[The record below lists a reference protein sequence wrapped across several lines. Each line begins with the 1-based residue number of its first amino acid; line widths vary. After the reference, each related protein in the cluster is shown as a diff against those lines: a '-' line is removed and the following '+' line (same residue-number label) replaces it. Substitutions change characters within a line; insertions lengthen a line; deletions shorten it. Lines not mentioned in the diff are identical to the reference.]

1 MIRSR
6 LKRIIAVAMSAAV
19 ALTAAPNL
27 PVGFTVKAEAAST
40 FGTSTKKDISIDNF
54 LSVNSGD
61 ESLTGDFKVKYTFIN
76 KTKNST
82 LNYDNYVTVIYSGKE
97 HAWVRADNCVLLGGT
112 WEKDG
117 SAVTYGN
124 APANDNE
131 WAEFREVMKN
141 ANVTVTIERS
151 GQRLTITNDIVSNI
165 DSNKTYQ
172 FIEVCKMKNLPDTVN
187 VHMSGEYVDLSNI
200 TAVEEKVDDEFNTS
214 DTLEFN
220 GWWEKHSYGEEVTS
234 EKKTVEFKSKSD
246 ANATAVHQTPILVVY
261 YGDENK
267 VNGEGYKEVFV
278 NRSDMYGWSGN
289 ANTHTPDALT
299 EAGFEYTTGTA
310 LPDAAWLAANRNG
323 VDVSFT
329 SQIVDGNAVITFNNA
344 GVTSTLKFKADTSKK
359 LYVSVTGE
367 RCRVKGLPA
376 SMMKLQSKPDPDM
389 DADAVEIDSSEI
401 SKKYDE
407 LFGKQNQK
415 NHVTVHDPSV
425 VIGYTDSKYTGDS
438 SQTVYGEQ
446 NAEKTREEVYF
457 IFGSHRAF
465 AWSTDMQ
472 NWTYFKN
479 NISDDTKCQSLFS
492 DAFKWASTDDSKY
505 KWDGNLWAPDV
516 IWNKKMNKWCMYM
529 SVNGTSWHSSIVL
542 LTSDSLNGDWEN
554 KGTVVYSG
562 FTKTGALSYKNTDF
576 ESVVGSKNV
585 DTAIKNFTSSDTIW
599 NLKYG
604 AHAIDPCVTYN
615 KDGGLWMSYGSWSGG
630 IWMFKLD
637 EATGLRDKTIS
648 YKYTDNQSDPY
659 MGYKLAGGN
668 GVSGEAS
675 YIERIGDK
683 YYLFLSYGGLTAT
696 GGYNMRVFSSDD
708 IAGPY
713 KDVAGNDARKGA
725 SKTETTSKDAGGD
738 GNGNGTVGE
747 RLMSYYKWSYLD
759 KGRVAQGHNSA
770 VVDNDGKT
778 YLVYHT
784 RFNDGTEGHQVRV
797 HQLFTAKNGGLVTT
811 PFEYSGETLSKTAY
825 ATADVAGD
833 YNVILQKQS
842 VTTSKL
848 ECCTEQKLTLNTD
861 YTVSGDYTGTWTQ
874 ESDAPYVTITVGKV
888 KYQGVF
894 IKQKIEGTNCE
905 TMCFTVV
912 GDNNV
917 TFWGTK
923 GYTDE
928 AKVVK
933 DASAISITVPKYL
946 YSDIDLPTTTENGST
961 ITWKSSDESALST
974 DGKRGDVLLDTKV
987 TLTMTVK
994 SGKYYTRKTYSTTV
1008 KSDAGADYK
1017 TGLVGDYTFENGFRN
1032 EANTSQV
1039 GEAKKLDNG
1048 TRPYVVYDS
1057 GRSGKVLQQSFGY
1070 ASEKTTSY
1078 TQFVNPLKGKS
1089 LDGATVALW
1098 VNRNDT
1104 DVWDALWSFFDED
1117 DSDGKSG
1124 RTYFT
1129 PNAYL
1134 GYNGTVA
1141 ANKWFDCNH
1150 PDTVTNL
1157 IKEKEWHHVA
1167 VSLGTDDFGIYIDG
1181 KLVSD
1186 KTNNITYAGTAYED
1200 VAKDMLS
1207 VIASSANFYLGY
1219 GSWWGSAPALM
1230 DNLKIYERE
1239 LSAADVGALY
1249 NAEKA
1254 ETGLLDDAER
1264 QKEQAIKDASIL
1276 YRTYNYDDDVAY
1288 TNWSSRNAA
1297 ASLTLEADSS
1307 AAHKNYVQFAP
1318 GNTNSRD
1325 TYTTF
1330 GDITLPDKYVVEFE
1344 SKLMA
1349 GNDQESQLALTTAE
1363 YAKTNSTIAAASY
1376 LWSLNTTNSEEWTIS
1391 GDGISASS
1399 DSKVTLTKG
1408 TWAHFK
1414 TTVDKTANTIKLE
1427 ITDETG
1433 KTLAESE
1440 FTLSTNIAD
1449 VKGLFY
1455 LSGRYNGVAGFDN
1468 IRIYE
1473 STNEYTVKFS
1483 PNFSG
1488 SSADFNSQKFT
1499 VGTSQKLMANKFS
1512 RLGYKFA
1519 GWSRTSTGSVEFADE
1534 QEITS
1539 DLAEANGV
1547 VVLYAVWKQNTSS
1560 GGSSSGGSSS
1570 GTVPTTKPTTKPAV
1584 KPTVKPILR
1593 PSTAPTAEPTKEPTT
1608 EPTKVPSA
1616 EPTKAPTTAPTAEP
1630 TTVPTAEPT
1639 TKPSTEPTKKPTSTK
1654 KKKMTVK
1661 KVVAKKNTRKITG
1674 TISIT
1679 GAKVTVKVGNAKAKK
1694 ATVKGKTFTFKLSK
1708 KLKKNTKIVIT
1719 ITKSKYYTVKK
1730 TIKAK

>member
-6 LKRIIAVAMSAAV
+6 LKKIIAVAMSAAI

-27 PVGFTVKAEAAST
+27 SVGFTVKAEAAST

-61 ESLTGDFKVKYTFIN
+61 ESLTGDFKVKYTFTN

-82 LNYDNYVTVIYSGKE
+82 LNYDNYVTVIYSGEE
-97 HAWVRADNCVLLGGT
+97 HAWVRADNFVLLGGT

-131 WAEFREVMKN
+131 WAEFREVMKD

-151 GQRLTITNDIVSNI
+151 GQRLTITNDIVSNS

-246 ANATAVHQTPILVVY
+246 ANATAVHQTPTLVVY

-278 NRSDMYGWSGN
+278 NRSDMYGWSEN
-289 ANTHTPDALT
+289 ANTNVTDALT
-299 EAGFEYTTGTA
+299 EAGFEYTKGTA
-310 LPDAAWLAANRNG
+310 LPDAEWLAANRNG

-344 GVTSTLKFKADTSKK
+344 SVTSTLKFKADTSKK

-401 SKKYDE
+401 STKYAE
-407 LFGKQNQK
+407 LFGEQNK
-415 NHVTVHDPSV
+415 KKHVTVHDPSV

-446 NAEKTREEVYF
+446 NEAGTREEVYF

-472 NWTYFKN
+472 NWTEFNN
-479 NISDDTKCQSLFS
+479 NINDDTKCQSLFS

-554 KGTVVYSG
+554 EGTVVYSG
-562 FTKTGALSYKNTDF
+562 FTKTGDLSYKNTDF
-576 ESVVGSKNV
+576 ETVVGSENV

-604 AHAIDPCVTYN
+604 AHAIDPCVTYDEAGN
-615 KDGGLWMSYGSWSGG
+615 LWMSYGSWSGG
-630 IWMFKLD
+630 IWMFKLN
-637 EATGLRDKTIS
+637 ESTGLRDKNTS
-648 YKYTDNQSDPY
+648 YKYKENETDPY
-659 MGYKLAGGN
+659 MGYKLAGGD
-668 GVSGEAS
+668 GASGEAS
-675 YIERIGDK
+675 YIEKIGNK

-696 GGYNMRVFSSDD
+696 GGYNMRVFSSEN
-708 IAGPY
+708 INGPY

-725 SKTETTSKDAGGD
+725 SNTETTSKNAGGD

-759 KGRVAQGHNSA
+759 KGYVAQGHNSA

-946 YSDIDLPTTTENGST
+946 YSDLDLPTTTENGST

-974 DGKRGDVLLDTKV
+974 DGKRGDVSLDTKV

-1032 EANTSQV
+1032 EADTSQV
-1039 GEAKKLDNG
+1039 GEAKKLENG

-1330 GDITLPDKYVVEFE
+1330 GDITLPDKYVVEFD